1 MAYILNN
8 TNGVVVAT
16 VQDAVVD
23 NTTDLTFI
31 GRNYSGYGE
40 IQNEN
45 FLKLL
50 ENFSKSTAPSKPV
63 EGQIWYDST
72 NKKINIYDG
81 EYWKGISKIEVAETD
96 PVDTKNFVVGD
107 LWYNTDLQQLYA
119 YNGNVFNLIGPPGG
133 ADLEAGWKGS
143 YEYST
148 DPTKS
153 DIPQYNIKAVVGLTN
168 EIIAVVSDVSY
179 VVASGSDSYPVTEG
193 SVIRKGITLIGSDSI
208 TGSSAGANIYFWGTA
223 AEALISKTAATAAT
237 AATATTAT
245 EALTSK
251 TVATTSTTSNTSFF
265 IPLVSTTTSTSVCY
279 TNTGLQYNPSNQTL
293 YLQNLVLSGSS
304 QSGSSIGVGQ
314 TWQTMLS
321 SQRSSGVTYTNSTG
335 KPIMVSVYNSGV
347 DNGVSLTSVVGG
359 ITVSRSSGG
368 AGGDGRWIVNSSF
381 IVPNGTT
388 YSVTFVTGALNTTLV
403 WNELR

>member
-50 ENFSKSTAPSKPV
+50 ENFSKSTAPSKPI
-63 EGQIWYDST
+63 EGQIWHDSA
-72 NKKINIYDG
+72 NKKINVYDG

-96 PVDTKNFVVGD
+96 PVNTKNFMVGD
-107 LWYNTDLQQLYA
+107 LWYNITLHQLYA
-119 YNGNVFNLIGPPGG
+119 YDGNVFNLIGPPGG
-133 ADLEAGWKGS
+133 NDLEAGWKGS

-153 DIPQYNIKAVVGLTN
+153 DLPQYNIKAVVGLTDDV
-168 EIIAVVSDVSY
+168 IAVVSDTSY
-179 VVASGSDSYPVTEG
+179 EVAPGGDNYPIAEG
-193 SVIRKGITLIGSDSI
+193 SIIRKGITLIGSDPL
-208 TGSSAGANIYFWGTA
+208 TGSSVNNNIYFWGTA
-223 AEALISKTAATAAT
+223 AEALTSKTTESAATAAI
-237 AATATTAT
+237 ATTAT

-251 TVATTSTTSNTSFF
+251 TVATISTTTNTNFL
-265 IPLVSTTTSTSVCY
+265 IPLVSTTTSTSICY
-279 TNTGLQYNPSNQTL
+279 TNTGLQFNPGNQTL
-293 YLQNLVLSGSS
+293 YIPNLVVSGSS
-304 QSGSSIGVGQ
+304 QNGLSLGVGQ
-314 TWQTMLS
+314 TWTTS
-321 SQRSSGVTYTNSTG
+321 SQRTSGVTYTNSTG
-335 KPIMVSVYNSGV
+335 KPIMVSVYSSGL
-347 DNGVSLTSVVGG
+347 DNGVYLTAVVGG
-359 ITVSRSSGG
+359 ITVSRSGGG
-368 AGGDGRWIVNSSF
+368 AGGDGRWQINSSF
-381 IVPNGTT
+381 IVPDGAT
-388 YSVTFVTGALNTTLV
+388 YSVTFLTGALNTTLM

>member
-237 AATATTAT
+237 ATTAT

-279 TNTGLQYNPSNQTL
+279 TNIGLQYNPSNQTL

-314 TWQTMLS
+314 TWQDFTS
-321 SQRSSGVTYTNSTG
+321 SKAVQTWYTNSTG
-335 KPIMVSVYNSGV
+335 KPITVSIQAYVYNDTVTLSVGAT
-347 DNGVSLTSVVGG
+347 TSTAITVGG
-359 ITVSRSSGG
+359 VGSVDGSSGQLS
-368 AGGDGRWIVNSSF
+368 A
-381 IVPNGTT
+381 IVPNG
-388 YSVTFVTGALNTTLV
+388 SVYKLVGVASKTGGNTIMA
-403 WNELR
+403 WAELR

>member
-50 ENFSKSTAPSKPV
+50 ENFSKSTAPSKPI

-81 EYWKGISKIEVAETD
+81 EYWKGISKVEVSETD

-107 LWYNTDLQQLYA
+107 LWYNTNLQQLYA

-153 DIPQYNIKAVVGLTN
+153 DVPQYNIKAVVGLTD
-168 EIIAVVSDVSY
+168 EVVAVVSDVTY
-179 VVASGSDSYPVTEG
+179 AVAPGSDSYPITEG
-193 SVIRKGITLIGSDSI
+193 SVIRKGITLVGSNAI
-208 TGSSAGANIYFWGTA
+208 TGSSINSNIYFWGTA
-223 AEALISKTAATAAT
+223 AESLTSKTAETAAN
-237 AATATTAT
+237 ATTAT

-251 TVATTSTTSNTSFF
+251 TVAVSNTTSNTSFF
-265 IPLVSTTTSTSVCY
+265 VPLVSTSTSTSVCY

-293 YLQNLVLSGSS
+293 YVQNLVLSGSS

-314 TWQTMLS
+314 TWQTMTS
-321 SQRSSGVTYTNSTG
+321 SRTSGASYTNNTG

-347 DNGVSLTSVVGG
+347 DNGVSLTAVVGG
-359 ITVSRSSGG
+359 VTVSRSSGG
-368 AGGDGRWIVNSSF
+368 AGGDGRWLVNASF
-381 IVPNGTT
+381 IVPNGET
-388 YSVTFVTGALNTTLV
+388 YSVTFVTGALSTTLV